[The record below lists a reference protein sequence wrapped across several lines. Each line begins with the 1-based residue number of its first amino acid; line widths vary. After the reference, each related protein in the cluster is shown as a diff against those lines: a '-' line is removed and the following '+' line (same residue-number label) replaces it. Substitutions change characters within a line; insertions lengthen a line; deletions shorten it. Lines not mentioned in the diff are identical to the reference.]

1 MKMVYDEWYGE
12 LSYAQ
17 RAAYKKYNVSPSDHS
32 PSDHDSLVR
41 QFGADAHAEITA
53 AVKDRSKSGM
63 YRDPLPW

>member
-1 MKMVYDEWYGE
+1 MKMVHSEWYGE

-17 RAAYKKYNVSPSDHS
+17 RAAYKKYNVS